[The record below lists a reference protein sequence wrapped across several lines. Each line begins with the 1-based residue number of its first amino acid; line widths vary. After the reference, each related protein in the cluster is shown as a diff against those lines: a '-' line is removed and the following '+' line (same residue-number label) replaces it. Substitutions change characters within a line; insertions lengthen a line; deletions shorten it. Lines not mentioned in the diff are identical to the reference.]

1 MDTQF
6 KDIEQAFND
15 LKKKFQAGEISRQ
28 EFVEAMKKLRL
39 KDEQG
44 RFWMIGAQS
53 GKWYFFEGK
62 DWVQSEPP
70 SQAEKKA
77 ICIYCGFE
85 NKLEA
90 GVCARCGGS
99 LIEEPKVCPKCGT
112 KLKEPFLTC
121 PNCSSQLEAPE
132 PERAVRAKPVE
143 KVQEFGTPSVLRVV
157 HPVPMLLFGGTFGLF
172 LGIIFGAFAGATA
185 AFTQSLA
192 FLPAALLE
200 LQGKLLGALIYAVL
214 GGIGG
219 FLVGGVFSF
228 LVALI
233 SNFILSLIGGI
244 RFTVGKRAEKEM
256 QKKPDDRHDYGFN
269 FGPKD

>member
-6 KDIEQAFND
+6 KDIEQAFAD

-28 EFVEAMKKLRL
+28 EFIEEMKKLRL
-39 KDEQG
+39 KDDQG

-53 GKWYFFEGK
+53 GKWYYFEGK
-62 DWVQSEPP
+62 DWIQSEPP
-70 SQAEKKA
+70 SQVEKKA

-90 GVCARCGGS
+90 EVCARCGGS
-99 LIEEPKVCPKCGT
+99 LIEEPKVCPKCGA
-112 KLKEPFLTC
+112 KLEEPFLTC
-121 PNCSSQLEAPE
+121 PNCSSQLEASE
-132 PERAVRAKPVE
+132 PDRAALAKPKE
-143 KVQEFGTPSVLRVV
+143 TIEEIGAHSVLRAV
-157 HPVPMLLFGGTFGLF
+157 HPVSMLLFGGTFGLF

-233 SNFILSLIGGI
+233 SNFILSLVGGI
-244 RFTVGKRAEKEM
+244 HFTVGEKAEKEK
-256 QKKPDDRHDYGFN
+256 QKKPEDGHDYGFN
-269 FGPKD
+269 FGPRD

>member
-6 KDIEQAFND
+6 KNIEQAFND

-28 EFVEAMKKLRL
+28 EFVEEMKKLRL

-53 GKWYFFEGK
+53 GKWYFFDGK

-85 NKLEA
+85 NNLEA
-90 GVCARCGGS
+90 GVCARCGGN

-112 KLKEPFLTC
+112 RLEEPFLTC
-121 PNCSSQLEAPE
+121 PHCSSQLEASE
-132 PERAVRAKPVE
+132 PERTVRAKPVE
-143 KVQEFGTPSVLRVV
+143 KVQEFGTQSVLWAV

-233 SNFILSLIGGI
+233 SNFGLSLVGGI
-244 RFTVGKRAEKEM
+244 RFTVGKRAEKEK
-256 QKKPDDRHDYGFN
+256 QKKPEDRHDYGFN

>member
-6 KDIEQAFND
+6 RDIEHAFSD

-39 KDEQG
+39 KDGQG

-53 GKWYFFEGK
+53 GKWYYFDGK
-62 DWVQSEPP
+62 DWIQSEPP
-70 SQAEKKA
+70 SHAGKKA

-90 GVCARCGGS
+90 EVCARCGGN
-99 LIEEPKVCPKCGT
+99 LIEEPRVCPKCGT
-112 KLKEPFLTC
+112 KLEEPFLTC
-121 PNCSSQLEAPE
+121 PHCSSQLEAPE
-132 PERAVRAKPVE
+132 PERAARAKPKE
-143 KVQEFGTPSVLRVV
+143 KAEEIGPYSVLRAI
-157 HPVPMLLFGGTFGLF
+157 HPASALLFGGTFGLF

-185 AFTQSLA
+185 AFSQSLA

-219 FLVGGVFSF
+219 FLVGGIVSF

-233 SNFILSLIGGI
+233 SNFVLSLIGGI
-244 RFTVGKRAEKEM
+244 RYTVGQRAEKEKK
-256 QKKPDDRHDYGFN
+256 KKPEDHHDYGFN

>member
-28 EFVEAMKKLRL
+28 EFVEEMKKLRL
-39 KDEQG
+39 KDGQG

-53 GKWYFFEGK
+53 GKWYYFEGK

-70 SQAEKKA
+70 SLAEKKA

-90 GVCARCGGS
+90 EICARCGGN
-99 LIEEPKVCPKCGT
+99 LIEGPKVCPKCGT
-112 KLKEPFLTC
+112 KLEEPFLTC
-121 PNCSSQLEAPE
+121 PNCSSQLEASE
-132 PERAVRAKPVE
+132 PERAARAKPEE
-143 KVQEFGTPSVLRVV
+143 KAEESGTRSILRAV
-157 HPVPMLLFGGTFGLF
+157 HPVSTLLFGGTFGLF
-172 LGIIFGAFAGATA
+172 LGIILGAFAGATA

-192 FLPAALLE
+192 FFPAALLE

-214 GGIGG
+214 GGFGG
-219 FLVGGVFSF
+219 FLVVGAFSF

-233 SNFILSLIGGI
+233 SNFILSLVGGI
-244 RFTVGKRAEKEM
+244 RFTVGKRAEKEKK
-256 QKKPDDRHDYGFN
+256 KKPEDSHDYGFN
-269 FGPKD
+269 FGPKE